1 MKAIDIS
8 DELLRRLDELRKEGG
23 YKDIETCLMEAVER
37 QLTEL
42 RRQKAEGIAKRIRQ
56 GLAEK
61 GYTEDAILKNFE
73 NFRKRL
79 RQDGN
84 PS

>member
-1 MKAIDIS
+1 MS

-23 YKDIETCLMEAVER
+23 YKDIETCLIETVER

-61 GYTEDAILKNFE
+61 GYTEDEILKDFE
-73 NFRKRL
+73 AFRQRL
-79 RQDGN
+79 RQDGS